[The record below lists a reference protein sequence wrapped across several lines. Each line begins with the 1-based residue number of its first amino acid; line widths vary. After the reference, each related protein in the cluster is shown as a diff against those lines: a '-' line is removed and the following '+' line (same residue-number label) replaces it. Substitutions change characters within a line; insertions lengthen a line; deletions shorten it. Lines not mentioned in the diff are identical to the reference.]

1 VETLNYHVIRGDPI
15 RIVTHND
22 ADGVAAGGI
31 LSQLAR
37 RLSARFKTTCE
48 KRVDENMVRSVAAEK
63 PPLVL
68 FSDLG
73 GAYLDMF
80 EEHLK
85 ESQIIVL
92 DHHLPVEIEAPN
104 IIHINPLL
112 HGLDGAQGIS
122 GAGVSYFLAKLVDNK
137 NADLSPLGIVGA
149 LADRQDKGEK
159 KSFLGM
165 NTVIESDAKRLDLV
179 ETHNDLIFYG
189 HETRPLARACAYT
202 TIPFIP
208 GLSGREDRCLALL
221 KEAGIE
227 LKNKGRWR
235 ALRDLS
241 EEEKRTLFSAI
252 TKHMV
257 YEGCDANAVHD
268 LVGTIYTFKGEEPW
282 TAVRDGREFASLLN
296 ACARMGH
303 PSIGLSICMG
313 DRNDALKDAAEI
325 LKGYRHKIGKYL
337 NWVRQADRIEE
348 RTHIYTLVADNDIDE
363 RIIGVVSSI
372 LLSTGIL
379 KKYKP
384 IISSARADGDL
395 IKVSARATDDMA
407 KLGLDLGEVMMKA
420 AEPHEG
426 RGGGH
431 NIAAG
436 AFLPEADQEEFL
448 QRVDVLV
455 GEQFQA

>member
-1 VETLNYHVIRGDPI
+1 METLNYHVIRGDPI

-431 NIAAG
+431 NFAAG

>member
-159 KSFLGM
+159 KSLLGM

>member
-1 VETLNYHVIRGDPI
+1 VETLHYHVRRGDPI

-241 EEEKRTLFSAI
+241 EEEKRTLFSAL

-257 YEGCDANAVHD
+257 YEGCDAKAVHD

-384 IISSARADGDL
+384 IISSARANGDL
-395 IKVSARATDDMA
+395 IKVSARATEDMA

-420 AEPHEG
+420 AEPHKG

-436 AFLPEADQEEFL
+436 AFLPEEDQEEFL

-455 GEQFQA
+455 GEKFQA